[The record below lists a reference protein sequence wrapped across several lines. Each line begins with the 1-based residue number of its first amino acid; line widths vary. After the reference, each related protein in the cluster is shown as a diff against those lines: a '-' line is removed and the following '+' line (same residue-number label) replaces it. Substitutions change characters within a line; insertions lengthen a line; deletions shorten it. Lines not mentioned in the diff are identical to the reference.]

1 MNVVSSRIFL
11 NEPGLCWINRFQLQ
25 HPESLALFIRAYSRI
40 KVILVY
46 LGLSCEIHRSSNH
59 WHRFRQVIG
68 PRKCFCNHMWPQL
81 SVRQNHVIQSFCILN
96 LTNDLFRICGYRIS
110 TVSVCLNS
118 TVIFFSKME
127 HRMIWTTPNGT
138 IQTMRLIRETHRL
151 LRQRNISRSRS
162 DSVTQGHIETLTYQ
176 GQVQIVTSKNTNFS
190 RVNNE
195 MSGTCKFIII

>member
-1 MNVVSSRIFL
+1 MYVVSSRIFL
-11 NEPGLCWINRFQLQ
+11 NEQGLCWINRFHQQ
-25 HPESLALFIRAYSRI
+25 HPESLALFIRAFSRI

-96 LTNDLFRICGYRIS
+96 LTLDLFRICGYRIS

-118 TVIFFSKME
+118 TVIFFFK
-127 HRMIWTTPNGT
+127 NGT
-138 IQTMRLIRETHRL
+138 SNDMDDTKWHDTNDVNWASARSITKHIQIKVRFCNPRSYW
-151 LRQRNISRSRS
+151 NINLSRSSS
-162 DSVTQGHIETLTYQ
+162 DCDTQEY
-176 GQVQIVTSKNTNFS
+176 
-190 RVNNE
+190 
-195 MSGTCKFIII
+195 